1 MKFQSKCLILAAAAQ
16 SAMAATTTSIPSPPS
31 SLSYQPKQ
39 SSRRSDHNNSNEL
52 IIVSSSSS
60 SSTTIIDKL
69 RGGAIDIDI
78 SIDDDEEETPKKKKS
93 TKSSKRN
100 KSTTKSTTTT
110 QPTDT
115 SSTNRVE
122 DTEEEEEEAKLA
134 INTAIK
140 DSSSSTAHNTLGE
153 AIRAR
158 AHILRQDKLQLLR
171 YYHPEE
177 RTFDSA
183 LVSLG
188 LSLGTAG
195 LDEDDEEII
204 SSSVDGVEE
213 ATTQKVQDKSST
225 RTTAYYQY
233 GHRYNSNHHHHQQH
247 QQQNQQFVSPSSSA
261 VIANYFLKT
270 HGGTHLIQCVLSL
283 LASVLG
289 MVCLVLPS
297 FPSAAALLAA
307 ASSSTN
313 NNNNNNNSNNNKLL
327 TSSSVLLSR
336 RILHSTT
343 KYQLLQQTLLL
354 AMAKHTSAL
363 VGAVILGAQR
373 IPTLGI
379 RNARRHL
386 ELVALDPVG
395 QYLFYCS
402 ILVVWLGW
410 FGGGGN
416 GSSSGDFVS
425 GLRRSVI
432 SIQNT
437 ATAAAAAAAA
447 SATENGNQEVEAM
460 SQLLD
465 VLSQSSPPWFLSQS
479 HGGTILPIIMLTP
492 ILLREVISIIWVV
505 SDVLSLAFTTSGGIT
520 GKFCQGVL
528 STMRSILDVCM
539 SIVLS
544 SDQWKEADSFK
555 RQRTL
560 ARLVSQVSLVLEVI
574 VGMVLFGDAIQAFWG
589 FSFGGSGGGGATSGG
604 AAIVF
609 GTRLPL
615 KIVVGKMACAHL
627 YINFLLS
634 RRRKIHALV
643 ESIRSRGN

>member
-1 MKFQSKCLILAAAAQ
+1 MKFHSKYLIVTAAQ
-16 SAMAATTTSIPSPPS
+16 SVAAAT
-31 SLSYQPKQ
+31 
-39 SSRRSDHNNSNEL
+39 
-52 IIVSSSSS
+52 SSSSS
-60 SSTTIIDKL
+60 SYSSSITSSPSLTLSYKPNQSSISANNSNEADIFTIIENI
-69 RGGAIDIDI
+69 RGGAIEVD
-78 SIDDDEEETPKKKKS
+78 TPKKKK
-93 TKSSKRN
+93 KSSKSS
-100 KSTTKSTTTT
+100 KTKGTTTKTNTPPP
-110 QPTDT
+110 PTSDD
-115 SSTNRVE
+115 E
-122 DTEEEEEEAKLA
+122 DEDAKLA
-134 INTAIK
+134 INTAMK
-140 DSSSSTAHNTLGE
+140 DSDTAHTLGE

-158 AHILRQDKLQLLR
+158 AHILRKDKLP
-171 YYHPEE
+171 YAE

-195 LDEDDEEII
+195 LDVDEDDIVSASTDDGDSEEGDEDAE
-204 SSSVDGVEE
+204 SK
-213 ATTQKVQDKSST
+213 ATT
-225 RTTAYYQY
+225 TTTMAYYQY
-233 GHRYNSNHHHHQQH
+233 GHHN
-247 QQQNQQFVSPSSSA
+247 QQQNQQYVQPSTSA

-270 HGGTHLIQCVLSL
+270 HGGTHLLQCVLSL

-289 MVCLVLPS
+289 MACLVLPP
-297 FPSAAALLAA
+297 FPSAAALVAA
-307 ASSSTN
+307 ATASN
-313 NNNNNNNSNNNKLL
+313 NNNNNKVASV
-327 TSSSVLLSR
+327 TSVQLSK
-336 RILHSTT
+336 RILNSTT
-343 KYQLLQQTLLL
+343 KHQLLQQTLLL
-354 AMAKHTSAL
+354 AMAKHVSAL

-386 ELVALDPVG
+386 ESVAVDPVG

-410 FGGGGN
+410 FGGA
-416 GSSSGDFVS
+416 SGVEFVS

-437 ATAAAAAAAA
+437 ASAAVAGGA
-447 SATENGNQEVEAM
+447 ENAEVEAM

-479 HGGTILPIIMLTP
+479 HGGAIISIIMLTP

-520 GKFCQGVL
+520 GKFCQGIL
-528 STMRSILDVCM
+528 STARSILDAFM
-539 SIVLS
+539 SIVIS
-544 SDQWKEADSFK
+544 SDQWRKADSFQ

-560 ARLVSQVSLVLEVI
+560 ARLVSQISLVLEVI
-574 VGMVLFGDAIQAFWG
+574 VGAVLFGDAIQAFWG
-589 FSFGGSGGGGATSGG
+589 FSFGGGATSG
-604 AAIVF
+604 AVV

-643 ESIRSRGN
+643 GSIRS

>member
-1 MKFQSKCLILAAAAQ
+1 MKFHSKYLIVTAAQ
-16 SAMAATTTSIPSPPS
+16 SVAAAT
-31 SLSYQPKQ
+31 
-39 SSRRSDHNNSNEL
+39 
-52 IIVSSSSS
+52 SSSSS
-60 SSTTIIDKL
+60 SYSSSITSSPSLTLSYKPNQSSISANNSNEADIFTIIENI
-69 RGGAIDIDI
+69 RGGAIEVD
-78 SIDDDEEETPKKKKS
+78 TPKKKK
-93 TKSSKRN
+93 KSSKSS
-100 KSTTKSTTTT
+100 KTKGTTTKTNTPPP
-110 QPTDT
+110 PTSDD
-115 SSTNRVE
+115 E
-122 DTEEEEEEAKLA
+122 DEDAKLA
-134 INTAIK
+134 INTAMK
-140 DSSSSTAHNTLGE
+140 DSDTAHTLGE

-158 AHILRQDKLQLLR
+158 AHILRKDKLP
-171 YYHPEE
+171 YAE

-195 LDEDDEEII
+195 LDVDEDDIVSASTDDGDSEEGDEDAE
-204 SSSVDGVEE
+204 SK
-213 ATTQKVQDKSST
+213 ATT
-225 RTTAYYQY
+225 TTTMAYYQY
-233 GHRYNSNHHHHQQH
+233 GHHN
-247 QQQNQQFVSPSSSA
+247 QQQNQQYVQPSTSA

-270 HGGTHLIQCVLSL
+270 HGGTHLLQCVLSL

-289 MVCLVLPS
+289 MACLVLPP
-297 FPSAAALLAA
+297 FPSAAALVAA
-307 ASSSTN
+307 TASN
-313 NNNNNNNSNNNKLL
+313 NNNNKVASV
-327 TSSSVLLSR
+327 TSVQLSR
-336 RILHSTT
+336 RILNSTT
-343 KYQLLQQTLLL
+343 KHQLLQQTLLL
-354 AMAKHTSAL
+354 AMAKHVSAL

-410 FGGGGN
+410 FGGA
-416 GSSSGDFVS
+416 SGVEFVS

-437 ATAAAAAAAA
+437 ASAAVAGGA
-447 SATENGNQEVEAM
+447 ENAEVEAM

-479 HGGTILPIIMLTP
+479 HGGAIIPIIMLTP

-520 GKFCQGVL
+520 GKFCQGIL
-528 STMRSILDVCM
+528 STARSILDAFM
-539 SIVLS
+539 SIVIS
-544 SDQWKEADSFK
+544 SDQWRKADSFQ

-560 ARLVSQVSLVLEVI
+560 ARLVSQISLVLEVI
-574 VGMVLFGDAIQAFWG
+574 VGAVLFGDAIQAFWG
-589 FSFGGSGGGGATSGG
+589 FSFGGGATSG
-604 AAIVF
+604 AVV

-643 ESIRSRGN
+643 GSIRSRNNE

>member
-1 MKFQSKCLILAAAAQ
+1 MKFHSKCLIVAAAQ
-16 SAMAATTTSIPSPPS
+16 SVAAAKTSSSSYSSSITSSPSLT
-31 SLSYQPKQ
+31 LSYKPYQ
-39 SSRRSDHNNSNEL
+39 SSISANNSNE
-52 IIVSSSSS
+52 VDVF
-60 SSTTIIDKL
+60 TIIDII
-69 RGGAIDIDI
+69 RGGAIEVG
-78 SIDDDEEETPKKKKS
+78 SPKKKK
-93 TKSSKRN
+93 KSSKSS
-100 KSTTKSTTTT
+100 KTKGTTKTNTPP
-110 QPTDT
+110 PTT
-115 SSTNRVE
+115 SSDEE
-122 DTEEEEEEAKLA
+122 DEDAKLA
-134 INTAIK
+134 INTAMK
-140 DSSSSTAHNTLGE
+140 DSDTANTLGE

-158 AHILRQDKLQLLR
+158 AHILRKDKLP
-171 YYHPEE
+171 YAE

-195 LDEDDEEII
+195 LDVDEDDIVSI
-204 SSSVDGVEE
+204 STDGVEE
-213 ATTQKVQDKSST
+213 DDEDAESKATT
-225 RTTAYYQY
+225 TTTMAYYQY
-233 GHRYNSNHHHHQQH
+233 GHHN
-247 QQQNQQFVSPSSSA
+247 QQQNQQYVQPSTSA

-270 HGGTHLIQCVLSL
+270 HGGTHLLQCVLSL

-289 MVCLVLPS
+289 MACLVLPP
-297 FPSAAALLAA
+297 FPSAAALVAA
-307 ASSSTN
+307 TST
-313 NNNNNNNSNNNKLL
+313 SNNNKVASV
-327 TSSSVLLSR
+327 TSVQLSK
-336 RILHSTT
+336 RILNSTT
-343 KYQLLQQTLLL
+343 KHQLLQQTLLL
-354 AMAKHTSAL
+354 AMAKHVSAL

-386 ELVALDPVG
+386 ELVAVDPVG

-410 FGGGGN
+410 FGGGN
-416 GSSSGDFVS
+416 GGASGVEFVS

-437 ATAAAAAAAA
+437 ASAAVAGGA
-447 SATENGNQEVEAM
+447 ENAEVEAM

-479 HGGTILPIIMLTP
+479 HGGAIIPIIMLTP

-520 GKFCQGVL
+520 GKFCQGIL
-528 STMRSILDVCM
+528 STARSILDAFM
-539 SIVLS
+539 SIVIS
-544 SDQWKEADSFK
+544 SDQWRKADSFQ

-560 ARLVSQVSLVLEVI
+560 ARLVSQISLVLEVI
-574 VGMVLFGDAIQAFWG
+574 VGAVLFGDAIQAFWG
-589 FSFGGSGGGGATSGG
+589 FSFGGGATSG
-604 AAIVF
+604 AMV

-643 ESIRSRGN
+643 GSIRSRNNE

>member
-1 MKFQSKCLILAAAAQ
+1 MKFHSKCLIVTAAQ
-16 SAMAATTTSIPSPPS
+16 SVAAATTSSSSYSSSITSSPLT
-31 SLSYQPKQ
+31 LSYKPYQ
-39 SSRRSDHNNSNEL
+39 SSISAKNSNEVD
-52 IIVSSSSS
+52 IF
-60 SSTTIIDKL
+60 TIIDSI
-69 RGGAIDIDI
+69 RGGAIEVVDK
-78 SIDDDEEETPKKKKS
+78 TPKKKK
-93 TKSSKRN
+93 KSSKSS
-100 KSTTKSTTTT
+100 KTKGTTKTNTP
-110 QPTDT
+110 PTSDE
-115 SSTNRVE
+115 E
-122 DTEEEEEEAKLA
+122 DEDAKLA
-134 INTAIK
+134 INTAMK
-140 DSSSSTAHNTLGE
+140 DSDTAHTLGE

-158 AHILRQDKLQLLR
+158 AHILRKDKLP
-171 YYHPEE
+171 YAE

-195 LDEDDEEII
+195 LDVDEDDIVSVTDSGDSEEGDEDAE
-204 SSSVDGVEE
+204 SK
-213 ATTQKVQDKSST
+213 ATT
-225 RTTAYYQY
+225 TTTMAYYQY
-233 GHRYNSNHHHHQQH
+233 GHHN
-247 QQQNQQFVSPSSSA
+247 QQQNQQYVQPSTSA

-270 HGGTHLIQCVLSL
+270 HGGTHLLQCVLSL

-289 MVCLVLPS
+289 MACLVLPP
-297 FPSAAALLAA
+297 FPSAAALVAA
-307 ASSSTN
+307 TTSSN
-313 NNNNNNNSNNNKLL
+313 NNNKVASV
-327 TSSSVLLSR
+327 TSVQLSR
-336 RILHSTT
+336 RILNSTT
-343 KYQLLQQTLLL
+343 KHQLLQQTLLL
-354 AMAKHTSAL
+354 AMAKHVSAL

-386 ELVALDPVG
+386 ESVAVDPVG

-416 GSSSGDFVS
+416 GGASGVEFVS

-437 ATAAAAAAAA
+437 ASAAVAGGA
-447 SATENGNQEVEAM
+447 ENAEVEAM

-479 HGGTILPIIMLTP
+479 HGGAIIPIIMLTP

-520 GKFCQGVL
+520 GKFCQGIL
-528 STMRSILDVCM
+528 STARSILDAFM
-539 SIVLS
+539 SIVIS
-544 SDQWKEADSFK
+544 SDQWRKADSFQ

-560 ARLVSQVSLVLEVI
+560 ARLVSQISLVLEVI
-574 VGMVLFGDAIQAFWG
+574 VGAVLFGDAIQAFWG
-589 FSFGGSGGGGATSGG
+589 FSFGGGATSG
-604 AAIVF
+604 AMV

-643 ESIRSRGN
+643 GSIRFRNNE

>member
-1 MKFQSKCLILAAAAQ
+1 MKFHSKCLIVTAAQ
-16 SAMAATTTSIPSPPS
+16 SVAVSAKTSSSSYSSSITSSPSLT
-31 SLSYQPKQ
+31 LSYKPYQ
-39 SSRRSDHNNSNEL
+39 SSISANNSNEVD
-52 IIVSSSSS
+52 IF
-60 SSTTIIDKL
+60 TIIDII
-69 RGGAIDIDI
+69 RGGAIEVVDK
-78 SIDDDEEETPKKKKS
+78 TPKKKK
-93 TKSSKRN
+93 KSSKSS
-100 KSTTKSTTTT
+100 KTKGTTTKTNTPPP
-110 QPTDT
+110 PTSDD
-115 SSTNRVE
+115 E
-122 DTEEEEEEAKLA
+122 DEDAKLA
-134 INTAIK
+134 INTAMK
-140 DSSSSTAHNTLGE
+140 DSDTAHTLGE

-158 AHILRQDKLQLLR
+158 AHILRKDKLP
-171 YYHPEE
+171 YAE

-195 LDEDDEEII
+195 LDVDEDDIV
-204 SSSVDGVEE
+204 SVTDSGDSDEGDE
-213 ATTQKVQDKSST
+213 DAESKATT
-225 RTTAYYQY
+225 TTTMAYYQY
-233 GHRYNSNHHHHQQH
+233 GHNS
-247 QQQNQQFVSPSSSA
+247 QQQNQQYVQPSTSA

-270 HGGTHLIQCVLSL
+270 HGGTHLLQCVLSL

-289 MVCLVLPS
+289 MACLVLPP
-297 FPSAAALLAA
+297 FPSAAALVAA
-307 ASSSTN
+307 TASN
-313 NNNNNNNSNNNKLL
+313 NNNNNKVASV
-327 TSSSVLLSR
+327 TSVQLSK
-336 RILHSTT
+336 RILNSTT
-343 KYQLLQQTLLL
+343 KHQLLQQTLLL
-354 AMAKHTSAL
+354 AMAKHVSAL

-386 ELVALDPVG
+386 ESVAVDPVG

-410 FGGGGN
+410 FGGA
-416 GSSSGDFVS
+416 SGVEFVS

-437 ATAAAAAAAA
+437 ASAAVAGGA
-447 SATENGNQEVEAM
+447 ENAEVEAM

-479 HGGTILPIIMLTP
+479 HGGAIISIIMLTP

-520 GKFCQGVL
+520 GKFCQGIL
-528 STMRSILDVCM
+528 STARSILDAFM
-539 SIVLS
+539 SIVIS
-544 SDQWKEADSFK
+544 SDQWRKADSFQ

-560 ARLVSQVSLVLEVI
+560 ARLVSQISLVLEVI
-574 VGMVLFGDAIQAFWG
+574 VGAVLFGDAIQAFWG
-589 FSFGGSGGGGATSGG
+589 FSFGGGATSG
-604 AAIVF
+604 AVV

-643 ESIRSRGN
+643 GSIRSRNNE

>member
-1 MKFQSKCLILAAAAQ
+1 MKFHSKCLIVTAAQ
-16 SAMAATTTSIPSPPS
+16 SVAVSAKTSSSSYSSSITSS
-31 SLSYQPKQ
+31 SLTLSYKPNQ
-39 SSRRSDHNNSNEL
+39 SSISANNSNEVD
-52 IIVSSSSS
+52 IF
-60 SSTTIIDKL
+60 TIIDII
-69 RGGAIDIDI
+69 RGGAIEVD
-78 SIDDDEEETPKKKKS
+78 TPKKKK
-93 TKSSKRN
+93 KSSKSS
-100 KSTTKSTTTT
+100 KTKGTTTKTNTPP
-110 QPTDT
+110 PTT
-115 SSTNRVE
+115 SSNE
-122 DTEEEEEEAKLA
+122 DEDAKLA
-134 INTAIK
+134 INTAMK
-140 DSSSSTAHNTLGE
+140 DSDTAHTLGE

-158 AHILRQDKLQLLR
+158 AHILRKDKLP
-171 YYHPEE
+171 YAE

-195 LDEDDEEII
+195 LDVDEDDIVSVTDSGDSEEGDEDAE
-204 SSSVDGVEE
+204 SK
-213 ATTQKVQDKSST
+213 ATT
-225 RTTAYYQY
+225 TTTMAYYQY
-233 GHRYNSNHHHHQQH
+233 GHHTNSH
-247 QQQNQQFVSPSSSA
+247 QQQNQQYVQPSTSA

-270 HGGTHLIQCVLSL
+270 HGGTHLLQCVLSL

-289 MVCLVLPS
+289 MACLVLPP
-297 FPSAAALLAA
+297 FPSAAALVAA
-307 ASSSTN
+307 ATASN
-313 NNNNNNNSNNNKLL
+313 NNNNKVASV
-327 TSSSVLLSR
+327 TSVQLSR
-336 RILHSTT
+336 KILNSTT
-343 KYQLLQQTLLL
+343 KHQLLQQTLLL
-354 AMAKHTSAL
+354 AMAKHVSAL

-386 ELVALDPVG
+386 ELVAVDPVG

-410 FGGGGN
+410 FGGGN
-416 GSSSGDFVS
+416 GGASGVEFVS

-437 ATAAAAAAAA
+437 ASAAVAGGA
-447 SATENGNQEVEAM
+447 ENAEVEAM

-465 VLSQSSPPWFLSQS
+465 VLSQSSPPWFFSQS
-479 HGGTILPIIMLTP
+479 HGGAIIPIIMLTP

-520 GKFCQGVL
+520 GKFCQGIL
-528 STMRSILDVCM
+528 STARSILDAFM
-539 SIVLS
+539 SIVIS
-544 SDQWKEADSFK
+544 SDQWRKADSFQ

-560 ARLVSQVSLVLEVI
+560 ARLVSQISLVLEVI
-574 VGMVLFGDAIQAFWG
+574 VGAVLFGDAIQAFWG
-589 FSFGGSGGGGATSGG
+589 FSFGGGATSG
-604 AAIVF
+604 AMV

-643 ESIRSRGN
+643 GSIRSRNNE

>member
-1 MKFQSKCLILAAAAQ
+1 MKFHSKCLIVTAAQ
-16 SAMAATTTSIPSPPS
+16 SVAVSAKTSSSSYSSSITSSPSLT
-31 SLSYQPKQ
+31 LSYKPYQ
-39 SSRRSDHNNSNEL
+39 SSISANNSNEVD
-52 IIVSSSSS
+52 IF
-60 SSTTIIDKL
+60 TIIDII
-69 RGGAIDIDI
+69 RGGAIEVVDK
-78 SIDDDEEETPKKKKS
+78 TPKKKK
-93 TKSSKRN
+93 KSSKSS
-100 KSTTKSTTTT
+100 KTKGTTKTNTPP
-110 QPTDT
+110 PTT
-115 SSTNRVE
+115 SSDEE
-122 DTEEEEEEAKLA
+122 DEDAKLA
-134 INTAIK
+134 INTAMK
-140 DSSSSTAHNTLGE
+140 DSDTAHTLGE

-158 AHILRQDKLQLLR
+158 AHILRKDKLP
-171 YYHPEE
+171 YAE

-195 LDEDDEEII
+195 LDVDEDDIV
-204 SSSVDGVEE
+204 SVTDSGDSDEGDE
-213 ATTQKVQDKSST
+213 DAESKATT
-225 RTTAYYQY
+225 TTTMAYYQY
-233 GHRYNSNHHHHQQH
+233 GHNS
-247 QQQNQQFVSPSSSA
+247 QQQNQQYVQPSTSA

-270 HGGTHLIQCVLSL
+270 HGGTHLLQCVLSL

-289 MVCLVLPS
+289 MACLVLPP
-297 FPSAAALLAA
+297 FPSAAALVAA
-307 ASSSTN
+307 ATASN
-313 NNNNNNNSNNNKLL
+313 NNNNNKVASV
-327 TSSSVLLSR
+327 TSVQLSK
-336 RILHSTT
+336 RILNSTT
-343 KYQLLQQTLLL
+343 KHQLLQQTLLL
-354 AMAKHTSAL
+354 AMAKHVSAL

-386 ELVALDPVG
+386 ESVAVDPVG

-410 FGGGGN
+410 FGGA
-416 GSSSGDFVS
+416 SGVEFVS

-437 ATAAAAAAAA
+437 ASAAVAGGA
-447 SATENGNQEVEAM
+447 ENAEVEAM

-479 HGGTILPIIMLTP
+479 HGGAIISIIMLTP

-520 GKFCQGVL
+520 GKFCQGIL
-528 STMRSILDVCM
+528 STARSILDAFM
-539 SIVLS
+539 SIVIS
-544 SDQWKEADSFK
+544 SDQWRKADSFQ

-560 ARLVSQVSLVLEVI
+560 ARLVSQISLVLEVI
-574 VGMVLFGDAIQAFWG
+574 VGAVLFGDAIQAFWG
-589 FSFGGSGGGGATSGG
+589 FSFGGGATSG
-604 AAIVF
+604 AVV

-643 ESIRSRGN
+643 GSIRS

>member
-1 MKFQSKCLILAAAAQ
+1 
-16 SAMAATTTSIPSPPS
+16 
-31 SLSYQPKQ
+31 
-39 SSRRSDHNNSNEL
+39 
-52 IIVSSSSS
+52 
-60 SSTTIIDKL
+60 
-69 RGGAIDIDI
+69 
-78 SIDDDEEETPKKKKS
+78 
-93 TKSSKRN
+93 
-100 KSTTKSTTTT
+100 
-110 QPTDT
+110 
-115 SSTNRVE
+115 
-122 DTEEEEEEAKLA
+122 
-134 INTAIK
+134 
-140 DSSSSTAHNTLGE
+140 
-153 AIRAR
+153 
-158 AHILRQDKLQLLR
+158 
-171 YYHPEE
+171 
-177 RTFDSA
+177 
-183 LVSLG
+183 LG

-195 LDEDDEEII
+195 LDVDEDDIV
-204 SSSVDGVEE
+204 SVSTDDVEE
-213 ATTQKVQDKSST
+213 GDEDAESKAATT
-225 RTTAYYQY
+225 TTTMAYYQY
-233 GHRYNSNHHHHQQH
+233 GHNNSH
-247 QQQNQQFVSPSSSA
+247 QQNQQFVQPSTSA

-270 HGGTHLIQCVLSL
+270 HGGTHLLQCVLSL

-289 MVCLVLPS
+289 MACLVLPP
-297 FPSAAALLAA
+297 FPSAAALVAA
-307 ASSSTN
+307 TASS
-313 NNNNNNNSNNNKLL
+313 NSNKVASV
-327 TSSSVLLSR
+327 TSVQLSR
-336 RILHSTT
+336 KILKSTT
-343 KYQLLQQTLLL
+343 KHQLLQQTLLL
-354 AMAKHTSAL
+354 AMAKHVSAL

-416 GSSSGDFVS
+416 NGSGVEFVS

-437 ATAAAAAAAA
+437 ASAAVAGGA
-447 SATENGNQEVEAM
+447 ENAEVEAM

-479 HGGTILPIIMLTP
+479 HGGAIIPIIMLTP

-520 GKFCQGVL
+520 GKFCQGIL
-528 STMRSILDVCM
+528 STARSILDAFM
-539 SIVLS
+539 SIVIS
-544 SDQWKEADSFK
+544 SDQWRKADSFQ

-560 ARLVSQVSLVLEVI
+560 ARLVSQISLVLEVI
-574 VGMVLFGDAIQAFWG
+574 VGAVLFGDAIQAFWG
-589 FSFGGSGGGGATSGG
+589 FSFGGGATSG
-604 AAIVF
+604 AVV

-643 ESIRSRGN
+643 GSIRSRNNE

>member
-1 MKFQSKCLILAAAAQ
+1 MKFHSKCLIVAAAQ
-16 SAMAATTTSIPSPPS
+16 SVAAATT
-31 SLSYQPKQ
+31 
-39 SSRRSDHNNSNEL
+39 
-52 IIVSSSSS
+52 SSSSYS
-60 SSTTIIDKL
+60 SSITSSPLTLSYKPNQSSISANNINEVDVFTIIDSI
-69 RGGAIDIDI
+69 RGGAIEVVDK
-78 SIDDDEEETPKKKKS
+78 TPKKKK
-93 TKSSKRN
+93 KSSKSS
-100 KSTTKSTTTT
+100 KTKGSTKTNTPPP
-110 QPTDT
+110 PT
-115 SSTNRVE
+115 SNEE
-122 DTEEEEEEAKLA
+122 DEDAKLA
-134 INTAIK
+134 INTAMK
-140 DSSSSTAHNTLGE
+140 DSDTVHTLGE

-158 AHILRQDKLQLLR
+158 AHILRKDKLP
-171 YYHPEE
+171 YAE

-195 LDEDDEEII
+195 LDVDEDDIGSVSTDDGDEE
-204 SSSVDGVEE
+204 DEDADNK
-213 ATTQKVQDKSST
+213 ATT
-225 RTTAYYQY
+225 TTMAYYQY
-233 GHRYNSNHHHHQQH
+233 GHNNNSH
-247 QQQNQQFVSPSSSA
+247 QQNQQYVQPSTSA

-270 HGGTHLIQCVLSL
+270 HGGTHLLQCVLSL

-289 MVCLVLPS
+289 MACLVLPP
-297 FPSAAALLAA
+297 FPSAAALVATT
-307 ASSSTN
+307 ASS
-313 NNNNNNNSNNNKLL
+313 SNNNKVASV
-327 TSSSVLLSR
+327 TSVQLSK
-336 RILHSTT
+336 RILNSTT
-343 KYQLLQQTLLL
+343 KHQLLQQTLLL
-354 AMAKHTSAL
+354 AMSKHVSAL

-410 FGGGGN
+410 FGGGA
-416 GSSSGDFVS
+416 SGVEFVS

-437 ATAAAAAAAA
+437 ASAAVAGGA
-447 SATENGNQEVEAM
+447 ENAEVEAM

-479 HGGTILPIIMLTP
+479 HGGAIIPIIMLTP

-520 GKFCQGVL
+520 GKFCQGIL
-528 STMRSILDVCM
+528 STARSILDAFM
-539 SIVLS
+539 SIVIS
-544 SDQWKEADSFK
+544 SDQWKKADSFQ

-560 ARLVSQVSLVLEVI
+560 ARLVSQISLVLEVI
-574 VGMVLFGDAIQAFWG
+574 VGAVLFGDAIQAFWG
-589 FSFGGSGGGGATSGG
+589 FSFGGGATSG
-604 AAIVF
+604 AVV

-643 ESIRSRGN
+643 GSIRSRNNE

>member
-1 MKFQSKCLILAAAAQ
+1 MKFHSKCLIVTAAQ
-16 SAMAATTTSIPSPPS
+16 SVAAATSSSSSYSSSITSS
-31 SLSYQPKQ
+31 SLTLSYKPYQ
-39 SSRRSDHNNSNEL
+39 SSISANNSNEVD
-52 IIVSSSSS
+52 IF
-60 SSTTIIDKL
+60 TIIDSI
-69 RGGAIDIDI
+69 RGGAIEVD
-78 SIDDDEEETPKKKKS
+78 SPKKKK
-93 TKSSKRN
+93 KSSKSS
-100 KSTTKSTTTT
+100 KTKGSTKTNTPPPTTS
-110 QPTDT
+110 DE
-115 SSTNRVE
+115 E
-122 DTEEEEEEAKLA
+122 DEDAKLA
-134 INTAIK
+134 INTAMK
-140 DSSSSTAHNTLGE
+140 DSDTAHTLGE

-158 AHILRQDKLQLLR
+158 AHILRKDKLP
-171 YYHPEE
+171 YAE

-195 LDEDDEEII
+195 LDVDEDDIVSVTDSGDSEEGDEDAE
-204 SSSVDGVEE
+204 SK
-213 ATTQKVQDKSST
+213 ATT
-225 RTTAYYQY
+225 TTMAYYQY
-233 GHRYNSNHHHHQQH
+233 GHHNNSH
-247 QQQNQQFVSPSSSA
+247 QQQNQQYVQPSTSA

-270 HGGTHLIQCVLSL
+270 HGGTHLLQCVLSL

-289 MVCLVLPS
+289 MACLVLPP
-297 FPSAAALLAA
+297 FPSAAALVAA
-307 ASSSTN
+307 TA
-313 NNNNNNNSNNNKLL
+313 SNNKVASV
-327 TSSSVLLSR
+327 TSVQLSR
-336 RILHSTT
+336 KILNSTT
-343 KYQLLQQTLLL
+343 KHQLLQQTLLL
-354 AMAKHTSAL
+354 AMAKHVSAL

-386 ELVALDPVG
+386 ESVALDPVG

-410 FGGGGN
+410 FGGGGGN
-416 GSSSGDFVS
+416 GGASGVEFVS

-437 ATAAAAAAAA
+437 ASAAVAGGA
-447 SATENGNQEVEAM
+447 ENAEVEAM

-479 HGGTILPIIMLTP
+479 HGGAIIPIIMLTP

-520 GKFCQGVL
+520 GKFCQGIL
-528 STMRSILDVCM
+528 STARSILDAFM
-539 SIVLS
+539 SIVIS
-544 SDQWKEADSFK
+544 SDQWRKADSFQ

-560 ARLVSQVSLVLEVI
+560 ARLVSQISLVLEVI
-574 VGMVLFGDAIQAFWG
+574 VGAVLFGDAIQAFWG
-589 FSFGGSGGGGATSGG
+589 FSFGGGATSG
-604 AAIVF
+604 AVV

-643 ESIRSRGN
+643 GSIRSRNNE

>member
-1 MKFQSKCLILAAAAQ
+1 MKFHSKYLIVTAAQ
-16 SAMAATTTSIPSPPS
+16 SVAAAT
-31 SLSYQPKQ
+31 
-39 SSRRSDHNNSNEL
+39 
-52 IIVSSSSS
+52 SSSSS
-60 SSTTIIDKL
+60 SYSSSITSSPSLTLSYKPYQSSISANNSNEVDIFTIIDII
-69 RGGAIDIDI
+69 RGGAIEVVDK
-78 SIDDDEEETPKKKKS
+78 TPKKKK
-93 TKSSKRN
+93 KSSKSS
-100 KSTTKSTTTT
+100 KTKGTTTKTNTPPP
-110 QPTDT
+110 PTSDD
-115 SSTNRVE
+115 E
-122 DTEEEEEEAKLA
+122 DEDAKLA
-134 INTAIK
+134 INTAMK
-140 DSSSSTAHNTLGE
+140 DSDTAHTLGE

-158 AHILRQDKLQLLR
+158 AHILRKDKLP
-171 YYHPEE
+171 YAE

-195 LDEDDEEII
+195 LDVDEDDIV
-204 SSSVDGVEE
+204 SVTDSGDSDEGDE
-213 ATTQKVQDKSST
+213 DAESKATT
-225 RTTAYYQY
+225 TTTMAYYQY
-233 GHRYNSNHHHHQQH
+233 GHNS
-247 QQQNQQFVSPSSSA
+247 QQQNQQYVQPSTSA

-270 HGGTHLIQCVLSL
+270 HGGTHLLQCVLSL

-289 MVCLVLPS
+289 MACLVLPP
-297 FPSAAALLAA
+297 FPSAAALVAA
-307 ASSSTN
+307 TASN
-313 NNNNNNNSNNNKLL
+313 NNNNNKVASV
-327 TSSSVLLSR
+327 TSVQLSK
-336 RILHSTT
+336 RILNSTT
-343 KYQLLQQTLLL
+343 KHQLLQQTLLL
-354 AMAKHTSAL
+354 AMAKHVSAL

-386 ELVALDPVG
+386 ESVAVDPVG

-410 FGGGGN
+410 FGGA
-416 GSSSGDFVS
+416 SGVEFVS

-437 ATAAAAAAAA
+437 ASAAVAGGA
-447 SATENGNQEVEAM
+447 ENAEVEAM

-479 HGGTILPIIMLTP
+479 HGGAIISIIMLTP

-520 GKFCQGVL
+520 GKFCQGIL
-528 STMRSILDVCM
+528 STARSILDAFM
-539 SIVLS
+539 SIVIS
-544 SDQWKEADSFK
+544 SDQWRKADSFQ

-560 ARLVSQVSLVLEVI
+560 ARLVSQISLVLEVI
-574 VGMVLFGDAIQAFWG
+574 VGAVLFGDAIQAFWG
-589 FSFGGSGGGGATSGG
+589 FSFGGGATSG
-604 AAIVF
+604 AVV

-643 ESIRSRGN
+643 GSIRSRNNE